1 VNSQTELQEATQA
14 TDELLE
20 EQAQASSRVELLA
33 GQLEAHQEEKDRVR
47 TGLEV
52 VLKRMEADTARCSS
66 TCDSESSQLAQRE
79 ASLADL
85 LAEIDA
91 GRQVLAYCRSTSTQH
106 TARNT
111 LTPTSCTQAES
122 TLASQLSELKVL
134 ERAKIETVLTNQFN
148 VQLKAADEE
157 YQANWQTASAAQCAS
172 LQALEASASRLRGEG
187 EDEVDEDDEDE
198 AKEPVVPAASKAAV
212 ASRKSP
218 RGCVQLRKS
227 PRGGAARR

>member
-20 EQAQASSRVELLA
+20 EQEQVSSRVELLA

-47 TGLEV
+47 TGLGI
-52 VLKRMEADTARCSS
+52 VLKKTEADTARCRS
-66 TCDSESSQLAQRE
+66 TSDSESSQLAQRE

-91 GRQVLAYCRSTSTQH
+91 ARQVLACRSTQHATHSTH
-106 TARNT
+106 T
-111 LTPTSCTQAES
+111 LTPSCTQAES
-122 TLASQLSELKVL
+122 TLVSQLSELKVL
-134 ERAKIETVLTNQFN
+134 ERAKIETALNNQFGM
-148 VQLKAADEE
+148 KAKILDEE
-157 YQANWQTASAAQCAS
+157 YQLACKTASAAQSAS
-172 LQALEASASRLRGEG
+172 LQALEASASRLRGDG
-187 EDEVDEDDEDE
+187 DEVDEDDEDE

-218 RGCVQLRKS
+218 RGSIPLRKS